1 MVLDASNFLQGVAF
15 YYWPII
21 NHVRTTEPVDSRGV
35 GMAYRMTVILAAL
48 AGLAVNSAHAA
59 NFILTSTDIGA
70 DKPLAQEFVFSGFGC
85 SGGNQSP
92 ALAWSGAPAGTRSY
106 AVALFDPDAMQGRG
120 FWHWLMVNI
129 PAGTT
134 ALARDAGKND
144 GSKLPAGAL
153 QIKNGFRAL
162 GYSGSCPPPADE
174 PHGYVMTVYALK
186 VALLDVPSDATSP
199 AVLTLIEAQTLAKA
213 SITYHF
219 GRKPQ

>member
-1 MVLDASNFLQGVAF
+1 MTHRIVAA
-15 YYWPII
+15 
-21 NHVRTTEPVDSRGV
+21 T
-35 GMAYRMTVILAAL
+35 LAAFAGAL
-48 AGLAVNSAHAA
+48 ALSAAVAA
-59 NFILTSTDIGA
+59 DFKLTSADIGPG
-70 DKPLAQEFVFSGFGC
+70 KPLAQDFVFSGFGC

-92 ALAWSGAPAGTRSY
+92 ALSWSGAPAGTKSF

-129 PAGTT
+129 PANTT

-144 GSKLPAGAL
+144 GSKMPAGAV

-186 VALLDVPSDATSP
+186 LAVLDVPADVTAANMLST
-199 AVLTLIEAQTLAKA
+199 IEANSLGKATL
-213 SITYHF
+213 TYHF
-219 GRKPQ
+219 GRKP